1 MNAEFNWWLLIV
13 GLGIGAGLTWLVLA
27 DMGRRRDATAD
38 RERADETAWIASTL
52 ERDGEPLDA
61 GTVGRVLE
69 LHERW
74 LDGPPP
80 AAENAGPERTPPDE
94 QAQPAGD
101 AAEVVSG
108 DGSATP
114 D

>member
-38 RERADETAWIASTL
+38 RERADEVAWIGSTL
-52 ERDGEPLDA
+52 EQDGEPLDA
-61 GTVGRVLE
+61 GTVGRVLD

-74 LDGPPP
+74 LDGPI
-80 AAENAGPERTPPDE
+80 RT
-94 QAQPAGD
+94 AD
-101 AAEVVSG
+101 AA
-108 DGSATP
+108 GSERATP
-114 D
+114 DEPAPASGDAPEAGGDDDPTNAG